1 MHRSL
6 NKRLSFLKCY
16 IMYIITII
24 LFFILTPGILF
35 RFSNSKWGALI
46 HGIIF
51 SAILCFIYDFKHTEK
66 MEPSLT
72 PLTVYSTSA
81 CSEKAIITNTRKAM
95 KQHLYFKAGPKNKP
109 VCRGPFLFERPE
121 TED

>member
-1 MHRSL
+1 
-6 NKRLSFLKCY
+6 
-16 IMYIITII
+16 MYRTLISAF

-51 SAILCFIYDFKHTEK
+51 SAILCFIYDFKDTET
-66 MEPSLT
+66 LV
-72 PLTVYSTSA
+72 PLPHPLIVYSTSE
-81 CSEKAIITNTRKAM
+81 CNDKDIITNTRKSI
-95 KQHLYFKAGPKNKP
+95 KQNRYYKAGPKDAP
-109 VCRGPFLFERPE
+109 VCRGPYLFEKPE